1 MGAGDHIPIEKAA
14 SVADCGAYTLTKNVT
29 TNLLNPQKSSE
40 QLINNDSDSMTVVGD
55 LDSILTS
62 MIEDSKKVDTD
73 ISLDLPQLE
82 DELEP
87 EIPKAPRKTRK
98 SKKQKLAEEAAA
110 KQRKFFTK
118 YRLKTFL
125 RAGECKP
132 CTSSNHFLCLSFFY
146 PTYIYLLQ

>member
-1 MGAGDHIPIEKAA
+1 MGTGDHIPIDKAA

-29 TNLLNPQKSSE
+29 TELLKPAKSGE

-132 CTSSNHFLCLSFFY
+132 CTSSNWFLCLPF
-146 PTYIYLLQ
+146 LLTSVNYFN